1 MAFEIFGFKIER
13 KNQGAPNANVPA
25 FTMPENDDGSM
36 MVSGAG
42 AYGTS
47 LDLDG
52 QYKSE
57 IELILKYREMAQTS
71 DCEIAIDNII
81 NESIVVDDTR
91 NPVDIILDRTN
102 LSVGIKKKVTDE
114 FHTVLD
120 LLNFNNFGYDIFRR
134 WYVEGKLYYHIMI
147 DENNPNLGI
156 VELRS
161 LDATKIKKVKQI
173 NQKDTAD
180 PKKKE
185 VSMQSMFN
193 YNEAGLGNR
202 TSDGILI
209 SGDSIAYATSGL
221 LSPTKTGVLS
231 YLHKAIKP
239 LNQLRMVEDAIVI
252 YRISRAPERRIFYI
266 DVGNLPKLKAE
277 QYIRDIMTRYKN
289 KLVYDSTTGEVKDDR
304 RHQSMLEDYWL
315 PRREGGRG
323 TEITT
328 LPGGSNLGEIDDIE
342 YFKKKLYQS
351 LNVPQA
357 RLNAEEGFSLGRST
371 EITRDELKFTKF
383 VQRMRKRFTPLLTDL
398 LKTQLLLKGVI
409 GIEDWPKMVEHI
421 QYDFLQDGHFAEL
434 KKAELLEGRLNSL
447 STIEPYIGTF
457 FSKEY
462 VLRNV
467 LNMTDAEVD
476 EMQLQIKKEAGMD
489 VEDGGVNVP
498 TATDGITRYP
508 QVDGGALPADDV
520 AKFRGE
526 VPPEGGD
533 DESKDKPKPKPNGD
547 ENGDK

>member
-328 LPGGSNLGEIDDIE
+328 LPGGENLGQLDDVE
-342 YFKKKLYQS
+342 YFQKKLYKAMH
-351 LNVPQA
+351 VPVS
-357 RLNAEEGFSLGRST
+357 RLEADSGFSLGRES
-371 EITRDELKFTKF
+371 EITRDEL
-383 VQRMRKRFTPLLTDL
+383 L
-398 LKTQLLLKGVI
+398 
-409 GIEDWPKMVEHI
+409 
-421 QYDFLQDGHFAEL
+421 
-434 KKAELLEGRLNSL
+434 
-447 STIEPYIGTF
+447 
-457 FSKEY
+457 FSKFIGKLQTRFAMLFGEILEKQLILKNIITSEEWSQIKDRVHYKFEKDHYYTEFKQQETLTQRVDLARNMEEY
-462 VLRNV
+462 VGNYYSREFFRKNILRQSEEEIRAQDTQIEKEKKDGDFDGD
-467 LNMTDAEVD
+467 MT
-476 EMQLQIKKEAGMD
+476 I
-489 VEDGGVNVP
+489 
-498 TATDGITRYP
+498 
-508 QVDGGALPADDV
+508 DDI
-520 AKFRGE
+520 
-526 VPPEGGD
+526 
-533 DESKDKPKPKPNGD
+533 
-547 ENGDK
+547 

>member
-13 KNQGAPNANVPA
+13 KNQGAANASVPA

-52 QYKSE
+52 QYKTE

-81 NESIVVDDTR
+81 NESIVIDDTR

-114 FHTVLD
+114 FSTVLD

-185 VSMQSMFN
+185 VSVNSMFN
-193 YNEAGLGNR
+193 YNESGLGNR
-202 TSDGILI
+202 TSDGLLI

-221 LSPTKTGVLS
+221 LNPTKTGVLS

-328 LPGGSNLGEIDDIE
+328 LPGGENLGQLEDVE
-342 YFKKKLYQS
+342 YFQKKMYKAMH
-351 LNVPQA
+351 VPVS
-357 RLNAEEGFSLGRST
+357 RLEADSGFSLGRES
-371 EITRDELKFTKF
+371 EITRDEL
-383 VQRMRKRFTPLLTDL
+383 L
-398 LKTQLLLKGVI
+398 
-409 GIEDWPKMVEHI
+409 
-421 QYDFLQDGHFAEL
+421 
-434 KKAELLEGRLNSL
+434 
-447 STIEPYIGTF
+447 
-457 FSKEY
+457 FSKFIGKLQTRFSMLFGEILEKQLILKNIITSEEWSQIKDKVHYKFEKDHYYTEFKQQETLTQRVDLARNMEEY
-462 VLRNV
+462 VGNYYSREYFRKNILRQSEEEIRV
-467 LNMTDAEVD
+467 QDA
-476 EMQLQIKKEAGMD
+476 QIEKEKKEGD
-489 VEDGGVNVP
+489 FDGDM
-498 TATDGITRYP
+498 TI
-508 QVDGGALPADDV
+508 DDI
-520 AKFRGE
+520 
-526 VPPEGGD
+526 
-533 DESKDKPKPKPNGD
+533 
-547 ENGDK
+547 

>member
-13 KNQGAPNANVPA
+13 KNQGASNASVPA

-36 MVSGAG
+36 MISGAG

-52 QYKSE
+52 QYKTE

-81 NESIVVDDTR
+81 NESIVIDDTR

-114 FHTVLD
+114 FSTVLD

-185 VSMQSMFN
+185 VSVNSMFN
-193 YNEAGLGNR
+193 YNESGLGNR
-202 TSDGILI
+202 TSDGVLI
-209 SGDSIAYATSGL
+209 SGDSIAYSTSGL
-221 LSPTKTGVLS
+221 LNPTKTGVLS

-328 LPGGSNLGEIDDIE
+328 LPGGENLGQLEDVE
-342 YFKKKLYQS
+342 YFQKKMYKAMH
-351 LNVPQA
+351 VPVS
-357 RLNAEEGFSLGRST
+357 RLEADSGFSLGRES
-371 EITRDELKFTKF
+371 EITRDEL
-383 VQRMRKRFTPLLTDL
+383 L
-398 LKTQLLLKGVI
+398 
-409 GIEDWPKMVEHI
+409 
-421 QYDFLQDGHFAEL
+421 
-434 KKAELLEGRLNSL
+434 
-447 STIEPYIGTF
+447 
-457 FSKEY
+457 FSKFIGKLQTRFSMLFGEILEKQLILKNIITSEEWSQIKDKVHYKFEKDHYYTEFKQQETLTQRVDLARNMEEY
-462 VLRNV
+462 VGNYYSREYFRKNILRQSEEEIRAQ
-467 LNMTDAEVD
+467 DA
-476 EMQLQIKKEAGMD
+476 QIEKEKKEGD
-489 VEDGGVNVP
+489 FDGDM
-498 TATDGITRYP
+498 TI
-508 QVDGGALPADDV
+508 DDI
-520 AKFRGE
+520 
-526 VPPEGGD
+526 
-533 DESKDKPKPKPNGD
+533 
-547 ENGDK
+547 

>member
-13 KNQGAPNANVPA
+13 KSQGAPDAIVPA

-52 QYKSE
+52 QYKTE

-81 NESIVVDDTR
+81 NESIVIDDSR

-102 LSVGIKKKVTDE
+102 LSDGIKKKITNE
-114 FHTVLD
+114 FATVLD

-147 DENNPNLGI
+147 DENNPQLGI

-161 LDATKIKKVKQI
+161 LDSTKIKKIKQI
-173 NQKDTAD
+173 KQKDTND

-185 VSMQSMFN
+185 VSMESMFN
-193 YNEAGLGNR
+193 YNESGLGNR
-202 TSDGILI
+202 TSDGLLI
-209 SGDSIAYATSGL
+209 SGDSIAYSTSGL
-221 LSPTKTGVLS
+221 LNPTKTGVLS

-289 KLVYDSTTGEVKDDR
+289 RLVYDSTTGEVKDDR

-328 LPGGSNLGEIDDIE
+328 LPGGENLGQLEDVE
-342 YFKKKLYQS
+342 YFQKKMYKAMH
-351 LNVPQA
+351 VPVS
-357 RLNAEEGFSLGRST
+357 RLEADSGFSLGRES
-371 EITRDELKFTKF
+371 EITRDEL
-383 VQRMRKRFTPLLTDL
+383 L
-398 LKTQLLLKGVI
+398 
-409 GIEDWPKMVEHI
+409 
-421 QYDFLQDGHFAEL
+421 
-434 KKAELLEGRLNSL
+434 
-447 STIEPYIGTF
+447 
-457 FSKEY
+457 FSKFIGKLQTRFSMLFGEILEKQLILKNIITSEEWSQIKDKVHYKFEKDHYYTEFKQQETLTQRVDLARNMEEY
-462 VLRNV
+462 VGNYYSREFFRKNILRQ
-467 LNMTDAEVD
+467 TEQDIKDQD
-476 EMQLQIKKEAGMD
+476 EQIEKEKKEG
-489 VEDGGVNVP
+489 EFDGDM
-498 TATDGITRYP
+498 T
-508 QVDGGALPADDV
+508 VDD
-520 AKFRGE
+520 
-526 VPPEGGD
+526 
-533 DESKDKPKPKPNGD
+533 SSY
-547 ENGDK
+547 

>member
-13 KNQGAPNANVPA
+13 KNQGAANASVPA

-52 QYKSE
+52 QYKTE

-81 NESIVVDDTR
+81 NESIVIDDTR
-91 NPVDIILDRTN
+91 NPVDIILDKTN
-102 LSVGIKKKVTDE
+102 LSDGIKKKVINE
-114 FHTVLD
+114 FNTVLD

-185 VSMQSMFN
+185 VSVNSMFN
-193 YNEAGLGNR
+193 YNESGLGNR

-209 SGDSIAYATSGL
+209 SGDSIAYSTSGL
-221 LSPTKTGVLS
+221 LNPTKTGVLS

-328 LPGGSNLGEIDDIE
+328 LPGGENLGQLEDVE
-342 YFKKKLYQS
+342 YFQKKMYKAMH
-351 LNVPQA
+351 VPVS
-357 RLNAEEGFSLGRST
+357 RLEADSGFSLGRES
-371 EITRDELKFTKF
+371 EITRDELLFSKFIGKLQT
-383 VQRMRKRFTPLLTDL
+383 RFSMLFGEILE
-398 LKTQLLLKGVI
+398 KQLLLKNIITSEEWSQIRDKVHYKF
-409 GIEDWPKMVEHI
+409 EKDHYYTEFKQQETMTQRVDLARNME
-421 QYDFLQDGHFAEL
+421 
-434 KKAELLEGRLNSL
+434 
-447 STIEPYIGTF
+447 
-457 FSKEY
+457 EY
-462 VLRNV
+462 VGNYYSREYFRKNILRQSEEEIRTEDV
-467 LNMTDAEVD
+467 
-476 EMQLQIKKEAGMD
+476 QIEKEKKEGD
-489 VEDGGVNVP
+489 FDGDM
-498 TATDGITRYP
+498 TI
-508 QVDGGALPADDV
+508 DDI
-520 AKFRGE
+520 
-526 VPPEGGD
+526 
-533 DESKDKPKPKPNGD
+533 
-547 ENGDK
+547 

>member
-13 KNQGAPNANVPA
+13 KNQGAANASVPA

-52 QYKSE
+52 QYKNE

-81 NESIVVDDTR
+81 NESIVIDDTR

-102 LSVGIKKKVTDE
+102 LSVGIKKKITDE
-114 FHTVLD
+114 FSTVLD

-185 VSMQSMFN
+185 VSVNSMFN
-193 YNEAGLGNR
+193 YNESGLGNR

-209 SGDSIAYATSGL
+209 SGDSIAYSTSGL
-221 LSPTKTGVLS
+221 LNPTKTGVLS

-328 LPGGSNLGEIDDIE
+328 LPGGENLGQLEDVE
-342 YFKKKLYQS
+342 YFQKKMYKAMH
-351 LNVPQA
+351 VPVS
-357 RLNAEEGFSLGRST
+357 RLEADSGFSLGRES
-371 EITRDELKFTKF
+371 EITRDELLFSKFIGKLQT
-383 VQRMRKRFTPLLTDL
+383 RFSMLFGEILE
-398 LKTQLLLKGVI
+398 KQLLLKNIITSEEWSQIKDKVHYKFEKDHYYTEFKQQETMTQRVDLARNMEEYVGNYYSREYFRKNI
-409 GIEDWPKMVEHI
+409 LRQSEEEIRIEDE
-421 QYDFLQDGHFAEL
+421 Q
-434 KKAELLEGRLNSL
+434 
-447 STIEPYIGTF
+447 IE
-457 FSKEY
+457 KE
-462 VLRNV
+462 
-467 LNMTDAEVD
+467 
-476 EMQLQIKKEAGMD
+476 KKEGD
-489 VEDGGVNVP
+489 FDGDM
-498 TATDGITRYP
+498 TI
-508 QVDGGALPADDV
+508 DDI
-520 AKFRGE
+520 
-526 VPPEGGD
+526 
-533 DESKDKPKPKPNGD
+533 
-547 ENGDK
+547 

>member
-13 KNQGAPNANVPA
+13 KSQGAVDANVPA

-52 QYKSE
+52 QYKNE
-57 IELILKYREMAQTS
+57 IDLILKYRDMAQSS

-81 NESIVVDDTR
+81 NEAIVIEDSR

-102 LSVGIKKKVTDE
+102 LSDGIKKKVTNE

-147 DENNPNLGI
+147 DENNPQLGI

-161 LDATKIKKVKQI
+161 LDATKIKKIKQI
-173 NQKDTAD
+173 KQKDTAN
-180 PKKKE
+180 PKQKE
-185 VSMQSMFN
+185 VSLEQMFN
-193 YNEAGLGNR
+193 YNESGLGNR

-221 LSPTKTGVLS
+221 LNPTKTGVLS

-289 KLVYDSTTGEVKDDR
+289 RLVYDSTTGEVKDDR

-328 LPGGSNLGEIDDIE
+328 LPGGENLGQLEDVE
-342 YFKKKLYQS
+342 YFQKKLYKAMH
-351 LNVPQA
+351 VPVS
-357 RLNAEEGFSLGRST
+357 RLEADSGFSLGRES
-371 EITRDELKFTKF
+371 EITRDEL
-383 VQRMRKRFTPLLTDL
+383 L
-398 LKTQLLLKGVI
+398 
-409 GIEDWPKMVEHI
+409 
-421 QYDFLQDGHFAEL
+421 
-434 KKAELLEGRLNSL
+434 
-447 STIEPYIGTF
+447 
-457 FSKEY
+457 FSKFIGKLQTRFSLLFGEILEKQLILKNVITSEEWSAIKDKVHY
-462 VLRNV
+462 KFEKDHYYSEFKHQETLTQRVDLARNMEDYVGNYYSREFFRKNVLRQ
-467 LNMTDAEVD
+467 TDEDIKRED
-476 EMQLQIKKEAGMD
+476 EQIKKEKD
-489 VEDGGVNVP
+489 DGEFEGDM
-498 TATDGITRYP
+498 T
-508 QVDGGALPADDV
+508 VDGDY
-520 AKFRGE
+520 
-526 VPPEGGD
+526 
-533 DESKDKPKPKPNGD
+533 
-547 ENGDK
+547 

>member
-13 KNQGAPNANVPA
+13 KNQGAANASVPA

-52 QYKSE
+52 QYKNE

-81 NESIVVDDTR
+81 NESIVIDDTR

-102 LSVGIKKKVTDE
+102 LSVGIKKKITDE
-114 FHTVLD
+114 FSTVLD

-173 NQKDTAD
+173 NRKDTSD

-185 VSMQSMFN
+185 VSVNSMFN
-193 YNEAGLGNR
+193 YNESGLGNR

-328 LPGGSNLGEIDDIE
+328 LPGGENLGQLEDVE
-342 YFKKKLYQS
+342 YFQKKMYKAMH
-351 LNVPQA
+351 VPVS
-357 RLNAEEGFSLGRST
+357 RLEADSGFSLGRES
-371 EITRDELKFTKF
+371 EITRDELLFSKFIGKLQT
-383 VQRMRKRFTPLLTDL
+383 RFSMLFGEILE
-398 LKTQLLLKGVI
+398 KQLLLKNIITSEEWSQIKDKVHYKFEKDHYYTEFKQQETLTQRVDLARNMEEYVGNYYSREYFRKNI
-409 GIEDWPKMVEHI
+409 LRQSEEEIRIEDE
-421 QYDFLQDGHFAEL
+421 Q
-434 KKAELLEGRLNSL
+434 
-447 STIEPYIGTF
+447 IE
-457 FSKEY
+457 KE
-462 VLRNV
+462 
-467 LNMTDAEVD
+467 
-476 EMQLQIKKEAGMD
+476 KKEGD
-489 VEDGGVNVP
+489 FDGDM
-498 TATDGITRYP
+498 TI
-508 QVDGGALPADDV
+508 DDI
-520 AKFRGE
+520 
-526 VPPEGGD
+526 
-533 DESKDKPKPKPNGD
+533 
-547 ENGDK
+547 

>member
-13 KNQGAPNANVPA
+13 KNQGAANASVPA

-52 QYKSE
+52 QYKNE

-81 NESIVVDDTR
+81 NESIVIDDTR
-91 NPVDIILDRTN
+91 NPVDIILDKTN
-102 LSVGIKKKVTDE
+102 LSDGIKKKVINE

-147 DENNPNLGI
+147 DENNPQLGI

-173 NQKDTAD
+173 NQKDTVD

-185 VSMQSMFN
+185 VSVNSMFN
-193 YNEAGLGNR
+193 YNESGLGNR
-202 TSDGILI
+202 TSDGLLI
-209 SGDSIAYATSGL
+209 SGDSIAYSTSGL
-221 LSPTKTGVLS
+221 LNPTKTGVLS

-328 LPGGSNLGEIDDIE
+328 LPGGENLGQLEDVE
-342 YFKKKLYQS
+342 YFQKKMYKAMH
-351 LNVPQA
+351 VPVS
-357 RLNAEEGFSLGRST
+357 RLEADSGFSLGRES
-371 EITRDELKFTKF
+371 EITRDEL
-383 VQRMRKRFTPLLTDL
+383 L
-398 LKTQLLLKGVI
+398 
-409 GIEDWPKMVEHI
+409 
-421 QYDFLQDGHFAEL
+421 
-434 KKAELLEGRLNSL
+434 
-447 STIEPYIGTF
+447 
-457 FSKEY
+457 FSKFIGKLQTRFSMLFGEILEKQLILKNIITSEEWSQIRDKVHYKFEKDHYYTEFKQQETLTQRVDLARNMEEY
-462 VLRNV
+462 VGNYYSREYFRKNILRQSEEEIR
-467 LNMTDAEVD
+467 TED
-476 EMQLQIKKEAGMD
+476 EQIEKEKKEGD
-489 VEDGGVNVP
+489 FDGDM
-498 TATDGITRYP
+498 TI
-508 QVDGGALPADDV
+508 DDV
-520 AKFRGE
+520 
-526 VPPEGGD
+526 
-533 DESKDKPKPKPNGD
+533 
-547 ENGDK
+547 

>member
-13 KNQGAPNANVPA
+13 KNQGAANASVPA

-52 QYKSE
+52 QYKNE

-81 NESIVVDDTR
+81 NESIVIDDTR

-102 LSVGIKKKVTDE
+102 LSVGIKKKITDE
-114 FHTVLD
+114 FSTVLD

-185 VSMQSMFN
+185 VSVNSMFN
-193 YNEAGLGNR
+193 YNESGLGNR

-209 SGDSIAYATSGL
+209 SGDSIAYSTSGL
-221 LSPTKTGVLS
+221 LNPTKTGVLS

-328 LPGGSNLGEIDDIE
+328 LPGGENLGQLEDVE
-342 YFKKKLYQS
+342 YFQKKMYKAMH
-351 LNVPQA
+351 VPVS
-357 RLNAEEGFSLGRST
+357 RLEADSGFSLGRES
-371 EITRDELKFTKF
+371 EITRDELLFSKFIGKLQT
-383 VQRMRKRFTPLLTDL
+383 RFSMLFGEILE
-398 LKTQLLLKGVI
+398 KQLLLKNIITSEEWSQIKDKVHYKF
-409 GIEDWPKMVEHI
+409 EKDHYYTEFKQQETMTQRVDLARNME
-421 QYDFLQDGHFAEL
+421 
-434 KKAELLEGRLNSL
+434 
-447 STIEPYIGTF
+447 
-457 FSKEY
+457 EY
-462 VLRNV
+462 VGNYYSREYFRKNILRQSEEEIRTEDV
-467 LNMTDAEVD
+467 
-476 EMQLQIKKEAGMD
+476 QIEKEKKEGD
-489 VEDGGVNVP
+489 FDGDM
-498 TATDGITRYP
+498 TI
-508 QVDGGALPADDV
+508 DDV
-520 AKFRGE
+520 
-526 VPPEGGD
+526 
-533 DESKDKPKPKPNGD
+533 
-547 ENGDK
+547 

>member
-13 KNQGAPNANVPA
+13 KNQGASNASVPA

-52 QYKSE
+52 QYKNE

-81 NESIVVDDTR
+81 NESIVIDDTR

-102 LSVGIKKKVTDE
+102 LSVGIKKKITDE
-114 FHTVLD
+114 FSTVLD

-185 VSMQSMFN
+185 VSVNSMFN
-193 YNEAGLGNR
+193 YNESGLGNR

-328 LPGGSNLGEIDDIE
+328 LPGGENLGQLEDVE
-342 YFKKKLYQS
+342 YFQKKMYKAMH
-351 LNVPQA
+351 VPVS
-357 RLNAEEGFSLGRST
+357 RLEADSGFSLGRES
-371 EITRDELKFTKF
+371 EITRDELLFSKFIGKLQT
-383 VQRMRKRFTPLLTDL
+383 RFSMLFGEILE
-398 LKTQLLLKGVI
+398 KQLLLKNIITSEEWSQIKDKVHYKFEKDHYYTEFKQQETLTQRVDLARNMEEYVGNYYSREYFRKNI
-409 GIEDWPKMVEHI
+409 LRQSEEEIRIEDE
-421 QYDFLQDGHFAEL
+421 Q
-434 KKAELLEGRLNSL
+434 
-447 STIEPYIGTF
+447 IE
-457 FSKEY
+457 KE
-462 VLRNV
+462 
-467 LNMTDAEVD
+467 
-476 EMQLQIKKEAGMD
+476 KKEGD
-489 VEDGGVNVP
+489 FDGDM
-498 TATDGITRYP
+498 TI
-508 QVDGGALPADDV
+508 DDI
-520 AKFRGE
+520 
-526 VPPEGGD
+526 
-533 DESKDKPKPKPNGD
+533 
-547 ENGDK
+547 